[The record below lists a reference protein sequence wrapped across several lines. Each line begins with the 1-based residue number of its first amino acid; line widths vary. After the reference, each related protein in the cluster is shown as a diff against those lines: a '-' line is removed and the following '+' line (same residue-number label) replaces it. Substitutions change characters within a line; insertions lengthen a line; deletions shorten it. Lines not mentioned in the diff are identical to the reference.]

1 MREELTPNP
10 IPPRTGDAAAPG
22 NGRGAADAR
31 GPAANGEAEAP
42 PWAAFSAARGRIER
56 LVIVFSIALTLLAA
70 ASIYWRWA
78 NVYEP
83 TSYIMVLGNEALDG
97 TLVVITSPDYPES
110 MSSPAG
116 PGSPWYATLSK
127 DNNYAA
133 AIFLHPGSYTVTAT
147 LNGEQ
152 LARSPFVISGRNTAS
167 LNLTARRPG
176 AGRAGAGGTAAS
188 GGAS

>member
-1 MREELTPNP
+1 MRKLMTPNP
-10 IPPRTGDAAAPG
+10 PPARTGDAAAPA
-22 NGRGAADAR
+22 NGAH
-31 GPAANGEAEAP
+31 PAAAAGAEAAAPTGVSNGEAEVP
-42 PWAAFSAARGRIER
+42 PWAAFSAARGRFVR

-83 TSYIMVLGNEALDG
+83 TSYIMVFGNEALDG
-97 TLVVITSPDYPES
+97 TLVVVNSPDYPES
-110 MSSPAG
+110 M
-116 PGSPWYATLSK
+116 ATLTR
-127 DNNYAA
+127 DNNYIA

-152 LARSPFVISGRNTAS
+152 LARSPFVISGRNTAT

-176 AGRAGAGGTAAS
+176 AGRAATHPS
-188 GGAS
+188 